1 MTEMTSQLRFG
12 RRPPLVVAAAA
23 AAAAAMV
30 VLLLIVMASGS
41 TEATTPVR
49 KISNS
54 GLAHFVP
61 PIIPTDPMPPPPRTP
76 PRHRLQLSTP
86 PTPHEMGAM
95 AAPGII
101 ARTG

>member
-23 AAAAAMV
+23 AAAAM
-30 VLLLIVMASGS
+30 VLLVVMTSGS
-41 TEATTPVR
+41 TEATPVR

-86 PTPHEMGAM
+86 PTPQEIGAM
-95 AAPGII
+95 AAPEI